1 MKKFIIMSIM
11 VALCIPNAAH
21 SAVRPVEKCV
31 VYQCDDGY
39 FADGAFVGYL
49 TSYLGTGKTATFYS
63 SCTQCPAPTRANG
76 DAAVIRTWNLY
87 VSYGGTKKSVP
98 PQKPLLKSACYIS
111 PHDNQTFK
119 DSTGCKYEI
128 NDGNCMY

>member
-1 MKKFIIMSIM
+1 MKKFVIMSIM
-11 VALCIPNAAH
+11 VALCMPNFAYSAA
-21 SAVRPVEKCV
+21 RPVEKCV

-39 FADGAFVGYL
+39 FADGSFTGYL
-49 TSYLGTGKTATFYS
+49 SYSLSSGDKATFYS

-76 DAAVIRTWNLY
+76 DAAVIRTWKLF
-87 VSYGGTKKSVP
+87 VTSGGVKKSAP
-98 PQKPLLKSACYIS
+98 PKEPLPKSACYIS